1 MKAFIYILFIL
12 SIILILSGYL
22 IEGINSE
29 KFIGAGT
36 VMLFFIVIPLFLYRS
51 EERRVGKE
59 YRWKNKTFKDFILK
73 NDNIKKENDL

>member
-22 IEGINSE
+22 IEEINSE

-36 VMLFFIVIPLFLYRS
+36 FMLFFIVIPLFLY
-51 EERRVGKE
+51 

-73 NDNIKKENDL
+73 NDAIKKENDL